1 MDISQIVKCAGVI
14 TSIAA
19 AATVV
24 WVVILWAKRI
34 INGLK
39 CQLRSDMLHIYYRH
53 HESETIRQYEYENFV
68 MSYEAYHSLGG
79 NSFVDKIYKEVQ
91 TWEVLS

>member
-1 MDISQIVKCAGVI
+1 MDIGLIVKYAGVI

-19 AATVV
+19 AAAVV